1 MYFLNPKKLFKT
13 TIKML
18 RLTIREEA
26 EDSVA
31 ALSTKVEVL
40 MRRKEKLEAAL
51 AQVGPAHVAI
61 VSCSAF
67 LLSLFFW
74 FCCYSSAITK
84 TND

>member
-1 MYFLNPKKLFKT
+1 
-13 TIKML
+13 ML

-31 ALSTKVEVL
+31 ALSSKVEVL

-51 AQVGPAHVAI
+51 AQVGPVHVAI
-61 VSCSAF
+61 VACSAF
-67 LLSLFFW
+67 VVSFVSFW
-74 FCCYSSAITK
+74 SRCYSSAIIK